1 MNTMKYRALS
11 IIIAIAAAI
20 PAMALNEKFFH
31 KADEKVWTMEI
42 PEFNPRAEI
51 PDSVADGASAVIIAD
66 YLDIKVDREIQQSA
80 LKATGMTNRMT
91 RDKIRRVMVKMLDQS
106 AVERFTDFE
115 FGDRESFHLKG
126 MLPMLGIEKAWGAR
140 VHKPDGTLSNVD
152 IKDAFTIGD
161 GKKGDDNRKFKIA
174 VPGLSVGD
182 VLEYYYYT
190 EEWLEEFNL
199 PSVDI
204 DVVGSYP
211 VLNLMVKGEFN
222 PDLTIEYRSY
232 NGAPLLYREVN
243 ERGYNAF
250 NLHVI
255 NIPAVNIG
263 VFTSSKRQVPFIRM
277 NFLNNTSMIFRP
289 RSARAGGFYG
299 NLPAGTYY
307 TDVANMLK
315 ATKYDNSIPGRTVKL
330 VKDYQ
335 KNHPDLTDDELAE
348 VAWVAFNYVI
358 INDDRHQIGDRLGA
372 VMFCDIL
379 RKLKIESPDALGIGI
394 LNSRSDVP
402 VNEIISW
409 NDPDYVAVYGE
420 TIFSPPFILNHQPGE
435 PAGIYQGEMI
445 VAFHALGDKIDPTK
459 QPVVF
464 NVKSLKHTGNAT
476 VLTTDVTIDDD
487 RLRLSHNMKL
497 TGAQKDNVAGIT
509 TPDEWIMHAEEFLGI
524 PDGKR
529 VKSTHRDTEGRQKE
543 IREAMFDWIE
553 NSMGTR
559 PESIDNAEILSR
571 GNMPGEE
578 SIEYNVDCVMD
589 GLVSRTGNDYNV
601 NIGRIFG
608 RNPRLEGKDR
618 ERSFDAML
626 TVPIQDS
633 YIVTLHIP
641 EGYSVSTES
650 LAALN
655 TKVINLA
662 GMFYSDAHLNEAG
675 DLVIQS
681 RVQLKSNVIPLS
693 HWPELLA
700 VLDAAA
706 LFNDS
711 SVILTKK

>member
-1 MNTMKYRALS
+1 
-11 IIIAIAAAI
+11 
-20 PAMALNEKFFH
+20 
-31 KADEKVWTMEI
+31 
-42 PEFNPRAEI
+42 
-51 PDSVADGASAVIIAD
+51 
-66 YLDIKVDREIQQSA
+66 
-80 LKATGMTNRMT
+80 
-91 RDKIRRVMVKMLDQS
+91 
-106 AVERFTDFE
+106 
-115 FGDRESFHLKG
+115 
-126 MLPMLGIEKAWGAR
+126 
-140 VHKPDGTLSNVD
+140 
-152 IKDAFTIGD
+152 
-161 GKKGDDNRKFKIA
+161 
-174 VPGLSVGD
+174 
-182 VLEYYYYT
+182 
-190 EEWLEEFNL
+190 
-199 PSVDI
+199 
-204 DVVGSYP
+204 
-211 VLNLMVKGEFN
+211 
-222 PDLTIEYRSY
+222 
-232 NGAPLLYREVN
+232 
-243 ERGYNAF
+243 
-250 NLHVI
+250 
-255 NIPAVNIG
+255 
-263 VFTSSKRQVPFIRM
+263 
-277 NFLNNTSMIFRP
+277 
-289 RSARAGGFYG
+289 
-299 NLPAGTYY
+299 
-307 TDVANMLK
+307 
-315 ATKYDNSIPGRTVKL
+315 
-330 VKDYQ
+330 
-335 KNHPDLTDDELAE
+335 
-348 VAWVAFNYVI
+348 
-358 INDDRHQIGDRLGA
+358 
-372 VMFCDIL
+372 
-379 RKLKIESPDALGIGI
+379 
-394 LNSRSDVP
+394 
-402 VNEIISW
+402 
-409 NDPDYVAVYGE
+409 
-420 TIFSPPFILNHQPGE
+420 
-435 PAGIYQGEMI
+435 MI

-589 GLVSRTGNDYNV
+589 GLVSRTRNDYNV

-662 GMFYSDAHLNEAG
+662 GMFYSDAHLNETG

-700 VLDAAA
+700 VLDATA